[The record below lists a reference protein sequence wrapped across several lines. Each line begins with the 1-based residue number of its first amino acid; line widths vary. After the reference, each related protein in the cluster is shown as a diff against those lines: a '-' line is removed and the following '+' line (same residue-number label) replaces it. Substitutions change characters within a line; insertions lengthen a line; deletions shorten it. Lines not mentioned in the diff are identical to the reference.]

1 MAAAGACTLEREAGL
16 LCRPRK
22 GAAQGRLL
30 HGRLLL
36 PASAGGSRSS
46 TLRVCQQCGATAAAA
61 ASTLPPEA
69 FVLSKPRK
77 GAAWRG
83 LRGRL
88 LLFTSAGGNHSSTLQ
103 VFQQR
108 GAATAAA
115 CTLLQEDVLAS
126 PWLRRAAQRLLL
138 HGCLLLST
146 SVAGSPG
153 S

>member
-1 MAAAGACTLEREAGL
+1 M
-16 LCRPRK
+16 
-22 GAAQGRLL
+22 
-30 HGRLLL
+30 
-36 PASAGGSRSS
+36 
-46 TLRVCQQCGATAAAA
+46 TAAAVAIALLQA
-61 ASTLPPEA
+61 AFL
-69 FVLSKPRK
+69 LSKVLR